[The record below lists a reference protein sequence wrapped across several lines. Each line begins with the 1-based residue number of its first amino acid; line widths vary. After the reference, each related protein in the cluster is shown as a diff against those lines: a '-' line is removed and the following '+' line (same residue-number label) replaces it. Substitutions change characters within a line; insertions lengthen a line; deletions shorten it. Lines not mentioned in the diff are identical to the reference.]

1 MKRPTLKRIALIL
14 GVLGLLAVAAVG
26 VFVASEWTYISRMRS
41 HPANSILD
49 VAWYQ
54 PKEAVPGAERP
65 VPLPVADDIAPD
77 AFAEA
82 VKLAEAKNASA
93 LLVVHEGRVVLDRH
107 WHGHKPGDQTNSAS
121 MAKTVTALLIGI
133 ALGEGKIAS
142 IDEPASKW
150 IPAWRDDARSK
161 ITLRHLLQMHAGLK
175 PMGEYEEP
183 YSDASYLAL
192 GTDSRYVVDNVTAVE
207 EPGRRYDYNNVNFQV
222 LGVVLEAATGRRYAD
237 YLSEKLWKPIGASD
251 AAVWLDREGGT
262 ARTFGY
268 LFARTED
275 WARLGLLLL
284 HEGQY
289 NGKAVVPPDYIRE
302 MLKPSPTE
310 PTYGLGIWI
319 ANDEHQRQDREPPFA
334 APGIFYL
341 DGRFKQR
348 VYIIPSRDVVIV
360 RVGENAKGWEESALP
375 NAVLKGI
382 PDDGGEARDATSEMK
397 GQQRGQ
403 RR

>member
-1 MKRPTLKRIALIL
+1 MRRPTLKRIALIL
-14 GVLGLLAVAAVG
+14 GILGLLAIAAVG
-26 VFVASEWTYISRMRS
+26 IFVASEWTYISRMRS

-54 PKEAVPGAERP
+54 PKEAVPGDEHP
-65 VPLPVADDIAPD
+65 VPLPVAEGFAAD

-82 VKLAEAKNASA
+82 VRLAESKNASA
-93 LLVVHEGRVVLDRH
+93 LLVVRKGRVVLDRQ
-107 WHGHKPGDQTNSAS
+107 WRGHKPGDRTNSAS

-133 ALGEGKIAS
+133 AVGEGTIAS
-142 IDEPASKW
+142 IDEPAANW

-192 GTDSRYVVDNVTAVE
+192 GTDSRYVVDNVPTVGA
-207 EPGRRYDYNNVNFQV
+207 PGRRYDYNNVNFQV
-222 LGVVLEAATGRRYAD
+222 LGVVLEAATGRRYAE

-268 LFARTED
+268 VFARTED

-284 HEGQY
+284 HEGRCDGRQI
-289 NGKAVVPPDYIRE
+289 VPPDFIRE
-302 MLKPSPTE
+302 MVKPSPTE
-310 PTYGLGIWI
+310 PTYGLGIWL

-348 VYIIPSRDVVIV
+348 VYIVPSRDVVIV

-382 PDDGGEARDATSEMK
+382 PDDGVDATRPK
-397 GQQRGQ
+397 
-403 RR
+403 

>member
-54 PKEAVPGAERP
+54 PKEVVPGVEHPA
-65 VPLPVADDIAPD
+65 PLPVADGLAPD

-82 VKLAEAKNASA
+82 SRLAESKNAAA
-93 LLVVHEGRVVLDRH
+93 LLVVHEGRVVQERH
-107 WHGHKPGDQTNSAS
+107 WNGHKPGDRTNSAS

-133 ALGEGKIAS
+133 AVEEGKIAS

-150 IPAWRDDARSK
+150 IPAWRDDARRR

-175 PMGEYEEP
+175 PMGEYEDA

-192 GTDSRYVVDNVTAVE
+192 GTDARHVVDNVPAVA
-207 EPGRRYDYNNVNFQV
+207 EPGGRFDYNNVNFQA
-222 LGVVLEAATGRRYAD
+222 LGVVLEAATGRRYAE
-237 YLSEKLWKPIGASD
+237 YLSERLWKPIGAAA
-251 AAVWLDREGGT
+251 AAVWLAREGGS

-268 LFARTED
+268 LFADPAD

-284 HEGQY
+284 HEGECE
-289 NGKAVVPPDYIRE
+289 GRAVVPRVFVRE
-302 MLKPSPTE
+302 MIKPSPTE
-310 PTYGLGIWI
+310 PTYGLGIWL
-319 ANDEHQRQDREPPFA
+319 ASDEHQRREEEAPFA
-334 APGIFYL
+334 EPGNFYL
-341 DGRFKQR
+341 
-348 VYIIPSRDVVIV
+348 
-360 RVGENAKGWEESALP
+360 
-375 NAVLKGI
+375 
-382 PDDGGEARDATSEMK
+382 
-397 GQQRGQ
+397 
-403 RR
+403 

>member
-14 GVLGLLAVAAVG
+14 AGLALLAIAAVG
-26 VFVASEWTYISRMRS
+26 IFVASEWTYISRMRS

-49 VAWYQ
+49 VAWYE
-54 PKEAVPGAERP
+54 PKEAMPGAQHP
-65 VPLPVADDIAPD
+65 VPLPVADGIAPD

-82 VKLAEAKNASA
+82 VKLAESKNASA
-93 LLVVHEGRVVLDRH
+93 LLVVHKGRVVLDRH
-107 WHGHKPGDQTNSAS
+107 WHGHRPGDQTNSAS

-133 ALGEGKIAS
+133 AVGEGKIAS
-142 IDEPASKW
+142 IDEPAAKW
-150 IPAWRDDARSK
+150 IPAWRDDARK
-161 ITLRHLLQMHAGLK
+161 RITLRHLLQMHAGLK

-192 GTDSRYVVDNVTAVE
+192 GTDSRHVVDNVPAVE
-207 EPGRRYDYNNVNFQV
+207 EPGLRFDYNNVNFQV
-222 LGVVLEAATGRRYAD
+222 LGDVLEAATGRRYAG

-251 AAVWLDREGGT
+251 AGVWLDREGGT

-268 LFARTED
+268 LFTRPED

-284 HEGQY
+284 HEGRCDGRQI
-289 NGKAVVPPDYIRE
+289 VPPDFIRE
-302 MLKPSPTE
+302 MIRPSPTE
-310 PTYGLGIWI
+310 PTYGLGIWL

-348 VYIIPSRDVVIV
+348 VYIVPSRDVVIV
-360 RVGENAKGWEESALP
+360 RVGENAKGCEESALP

-382 PDDGGEARDATSEMK
+382 PDDGVDAPPPK
-397 GQQRGQ
+397 
-403 RR
+403 